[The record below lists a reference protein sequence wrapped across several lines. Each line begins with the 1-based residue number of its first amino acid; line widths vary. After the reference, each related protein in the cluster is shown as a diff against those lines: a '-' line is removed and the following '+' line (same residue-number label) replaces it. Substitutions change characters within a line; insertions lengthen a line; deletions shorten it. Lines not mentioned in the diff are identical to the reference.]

1 MRILFTLTIL
11 LALASCGQTSKKQFD
26 EYTGSYKTIDQESCP
41 IVLSI
46 FSQKDELHYKIT
58 TSSRE
63 LVGQLVIIKQDNE
76 VSLRFVDLLGD
87 NPKDEVSGLFNN
99 DTIVI
104 QNYGNAMNQYIV
116 FSECGTKYIEL
127 VRSEK

>member
-1 MRILFTLTIL
+1 
-11 LALASCGQTSKKQFD
+11 
-26 EYTGSYKTIDQESCP
+26 
-41 IVLSI
+41 
-46 FSQKDELHYKIT
+46 
-58 TSSRE
+58 
-63 LVGQLVIIKQDNE
+63 
-76 VSLRFVDLLGD
+76 VDLLGD